1 MPSTAG
7 AGAVIILGRGKTG
20 RDILFCYLSWL
31 EMKKEIDDKVGI
43 QTNYVSIL
51 IGFLLL
57 IGLYLTSLYSYNL
70 FHSLAELFSIVVAAG
85 IFMVAWNSRKFSN
98 SDYFLYIGIAYL
110 FIGGM
115 DLLHTLAYK
124 GMGVFS
130 GYDANLPT
138 QLWIAGRYLEG
149 IALFISPFVLGKKL
163 RSRYVFTGFLAAFSI
178 LLVSIFYLG
187 VFPDAFIEGSGLTP
201 FKRVSEFVVSL
212 ILFGAIALLSKKREH
227 FDPNVLRLLIAS
239 IAITIFSEMA
249 FTLYADPYGFS
260 NLAGHYLKIV
270 SFYLIYRAIIVIG
283 LVTPYSLLFRELKLS
298 EEALKESEERIR
310 LMVEGVKDYAIYM
323 LDPSGRVASWN
334 DGAERIKGYKAGEV
348 IGKHFSRFY
357 PREDAEQGKPENALK
372 IAAVEGSYEEEGR
385 RVRKDGSLF
394 WASVMLSA
402 VRDEAGNLRG
412 FAEVTRDITDRKAA
426 EEERMKLAGRIRLL
440 LDSTDEGIYGIDL
453 EGKCIFVNKA
463 ASGMVGYTPEELL
476 GKNMHEVIHHTKVD
490 GSPYPLE
497 QCPVFGATKTGRG
510 LRVESEVFWKKG
522 GSSFPVEY
530 SSYPIVEDGS
540 IQGAVVSFTD
550 ITGRKNREKLDHA
563 LSDINTAINST
574 LEFDEI
580 MQRVIVESTEA
591 IGAEAAAIS
600 IREGSIHEGDD
611 WVVKYAYGFSRD
623 VIGISYSSAVNSVVA
638 LAVTTK
644 KPVAIGDAFNDERI
658 DRELMSRQGIQS
670 LLTIPLLVKNEVI
683 GVLDFHYHAK
693 RVDFTELEMDFAE
706 KLAIS
711 VSLALENARL
721 YEAERG
727 IADTLQSAIL
737 TVPDAIRGVEI
748 SHLYLSATEAAK
760 VGGDFYDFFEL
771 EKGKVGFIIG
781 DVSGKGL
788 KAAATTSIVKSTV
801 RAFAYGYSDPAEVLA
816 EANDVIAKQ
825 LDSGLFVT
833 AIYGIVDLAT
843 GLVTM
848 TSAGHPDPFVC
859 RLEDCG
865 QAIAKRNPPL
875 GVFEGIGF
883 DSFETKLQP
892 GNTLILYTDGLI
904 EAKRENEL
912 FGEERVRE
920 VLAGPD
926 LVTTRDIVDALIS
939 SAREF
944 SNNQLSDDMAL
955 VAIRYIGVPADVS
968 VADEAINPAD

>member
-1 MPSTAG
+1 MAEQINDRVEG
-7 AGAVIILGRGKTG
+7 QI
-20 RDILFCYLSWL
+20 
-31 EMKKEIDDKVGI
+31 
-43 QTNYVSIL
+43 NYVSIL

-70 FHSLAELFSIVVAAG
+70 FHSLAELFSIVVATG
-85 IFMVAWNSRKFSN
+85 IFMVAWNSRKFTN
-98 SDYFLYIGIAYL
+98 NDYFLYIGIAYL
-110 FIGGM
+110 FIGGI

-130 GYDANLPT
+130 GYDSNLPT
-138 QLWIAGRYLEG
+138 QLWIAARYLEA

-163 RSRYVFTGFLAAFSI
+163 RSRYAFAGFLAVFSI

-201 FKRVSEFVVSL
+201 FKRISEFIISFIL
-212 ILFGAIALLSKKREH
+212 IGAIALLFKKREH
-227 FDPNVLRLLIAS
+227 FDPSVLRLLTAS
-239 IAITIFSEMA
+239 IIITVFSEMA
-249 FTLYADPYGFS
+249 FTLYTDPYGFS
-260 NLAGHYLKIV
+260 NQAGHYLKIV
-270 SFYLIYRAIIVIG
+270 SFYLIYRAIIVTG
-283 LVTPYSLLFRELKLS
+283 LVAPYSLLFRELKLS

-334 DGAERIKGYKAGEV
+334 DGAERIKGYKAGE
-348 IGKHFSRFY
+348 ILGKHFSRFY
-357 PREDAEQGKPENALK
+357 TREDIERGKPENALK
-372 IAAVEGSYEEEGR
+372 IAAVEGSYEEEGW
-385 RVRKDGSLF
+385 RVRKDGSQF
-394 WASVMLSA
+394 WASAMLSA
-402 VRDEAGNLRG
+402 VRDEDGNLRG

-426 EEERMKLAGRIRLL
+426 EEERMRLAGRIRLL

-453 EGKCIFVNKA
+453 EGNCIFVNKA
-463 ASGMVGYTPEELL
+463 ASMMLGYTTEELL
-476 GKNMHEVIHHTKVD
+476 GINMHEMIHHTKVD
-490 GSPYPLE
+490 GSPYPPE
-497 QCPVFGATKTGRG
+497 QCPVFGASKTGQG
-510 LRVESEVFWKKG
+510 IRVESEVFWKKDG
-522 GSSFPVEY
+522 GFFPVEY
-530 SSYPIVEDGS
+530 SSYPIIEGGN

-550 ITGRKNREKLDHA
+550 ITGRKNRERLDHA
-563 LSDINTAINST
+563 LRDINTAINST

-580 MQRVIVESTEA
+580 MQGVIVESTEA

-600 IREGSIHEGDD
+600 IREGDD

-623 VIGISYSSAVNSVVA
+623 VIGVRYSSTANSVVA
-638 LAVTTK
+638 LAISTK
-644 KPVAIGDAFNDERI
+644 KPVAIGDAFRDERV

-683 GVLDFHYHAK
+683 GVLDFHYHTM
-693 RVDFTELEMDFAE
+693 RVDFTELEMDFAD
-706 KLAIS
+706 KLAAS

-737 TVPDAIRGVEI
+737 TVPEDIRGIEI

-771 EKGKVGFIIG
+771 EGGRVGFIIG

-801 RAFAYGYSDPAEVLA
+801 RAFAYKYNDPAEVLS
-816 EANDVIAKQ
+816 EANDVIARQ

-859 RLEDCG
+859 RAESYE

-875 GVFEGIGF
+875 GIFDGIGF
-883 DSFETKLQP
+883 DSFEAKLNP
-892 GNTLILYTDGLI
+892 GDTLVLYTDGLV
-904 EAKRENEL
+904 EAKRGSEL
-912 FGEERVRE
+912 LGEERVSE
-920 VLAGPD
+920 VLSGPD
-926 LVTTRDIVDALIS
+926 LVTTNDIIEALIS

-944 SNNQLSDDMAL
+944 TGNQLSDDMAL
-955 VAIRYIGVPADVS
+955 VAIRYIGVPS
-968 VADEAINPAD
+968 AILD